1 MERGIFDNAMRA
13 QMRWAT
19 AHCFHEIILRHT
31 CILVA
36 VTRDIFRCTM
46 EAALF
51 NEAEVIRGGANLSH
65 PRTKR
70 ILVSVS
76 QPFNSCPKIG
86 WESGKNALKTILFLR
101 DFLNGLFNFLL
112 FSH

>member
-1 MERGIFDNAMRA
+1 M
-13 QMRWAT
+13 
-19 AHCFHEIILRHT
+19 
-31 CILVA
+31 
-36 VTRDIFRCTM
+36 
-46 EAALF
+46 F
-51 NEAEVIRGGANLSH
+51 NEVEVIRGGANLLH

-86 WESGKNALKTILFLR
+86 WESGKNASKTILILR
-101 DFLNGLFNFLL
+101 GLLDGLFNLVL